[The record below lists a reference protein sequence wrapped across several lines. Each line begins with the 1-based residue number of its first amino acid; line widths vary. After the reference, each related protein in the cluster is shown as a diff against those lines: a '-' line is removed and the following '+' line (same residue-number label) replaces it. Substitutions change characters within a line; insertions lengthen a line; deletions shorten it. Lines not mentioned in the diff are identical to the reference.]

1 MQYCRNCCLNRE
13 CSKWETTVAHPCWDR
28 MNKVFK
34 TTSTNEKY
42 TFRTWLL
49 RLGMIGDEFKTA
61 RKFLLENLEGGI
73 AWKDPEQAERQKERL
88 RAKKEKEEA
97 NQTAEAENLQ
107 LEEGAEEESQGM
119 HMTM

>member
-1 MQYCRNCCLNRE
+1 MGAVLQGVG
-13 CSKWETTVAHPCWDR
+13 S
-28 MNKVFK
+28 
-34 TTSTNEKY
+34 S
-42 TFRTWLL
+42 
-49 RLGMIGDEFKTA
+49 GDEFKTA